1 MDSDTTTTIMDAILS
16 VPTFTVVLLLW
27 LGMAV
32 GNGFIARRL
41 GHSVVLWVVLSLVP
55 VVNYFFY
62 IYVGYAVIL
71 GILKR
76 LDALQARLYP
86 PTT

>member
-1 MDSDTTTTIMDAILS
+1 MIYDNTMMDTVMASVPIFTIM
-16 VPTFTVVLLLW
+16 LLLW
-27 LGMAV
+27 LGMAI
-32 GNGFIARRL
+32 GNGFLARRL
-41 GHSVVLWVVLSLVP
+41 GHSVALWVVLSLVP
-55 VVNYFFY
+55 VINYFFY

-76 LDALQARLYP
+76 LDALQPRLDP

>member
-1 MDSDTTTTIMDAILS
+1 MIYDETMMDNAMASI
-16 VPTFTVVLLLW
+16 PFFTVMLLLW
-27 LGMAV
+27 LGMAI
-32 GNGFIARRL
+32 GNGFLARRL

-62 IYVGYAVIL
+62 LYVGYVVVL

-76 LDALQARLYP
+76 LDALQARLNP